1 MITHFG
7 KLIILA
13 LMGLVDSVMAIQP
26 YNMTSGVTPMSHQIY
41 GLHMI
46 IFYVCVFIGVGVGAV
61 MLYTLY
67 YHRKSRG
74 VEAAQFHDN
83 FWVEVIWTLIPFLLL
98 VVMAIPSTIV
108 LMRLNDTRDADINIK
123 VIGMQWK
130 WRYEYLDDDIKFNSN
145 LAPSI
150 SRAMNGELDEKEK
163 KDPNYLLDVDNP
175 LVLPIHKKV
184 RFLMT
189 STDVIHGWFIP
200 ALGIN
205 RDAMPGFIT
214 ESWAYIEKPG
224 IYRGQCSQLCGSGHG
239 FMPIVVVALAD
250 KDYEQWV
257 MAEKGLI
264 PDSAKK
270 EIMSKVAK
278 MNNQEQSSADAL
290 ENMTPMEKAMT
301 KGKVLYENNCASCH
315 RNDGKGQ
322 GIFPSIVGSKIAV
335 GPIDALFKHILYGK
349 GAMPAFKQQLT
360 YEEIA
365 NTVTY
370 VRNSWNNN
378 DKSKYG
384 PNAGGIYT
392 ANNVKKADDRA

>member
-7 KLIILA
+7 RLILLT
-13 LMGLVDSVMAIQP
+13 LMVMLDTVMAIQP

-61 MLYTLY
+61 MFYTLY
-67 YHRKSRG
+67 FHRKSRG
-74 VEAAQFHDN
+74 AKAAQFHDN

-108 LMRLNDTRDADINIK
+108 LMRLNDTRDAEVNIK

-130 WRYEYLDDDIKFNSN
+130 WRYEYLDEDIKFNSS

-163 KDPNYLLDVDNP
+163 RDPNYLLEVDNP

-200 ALGIN
+200 PLGIN

-224 IYRGQCSQLCGSGHG
+224 VYRGQCSQLCGSGHG

-264 PDSAKK
+264 SDKAKK
-270 EIMSKVAK
+270 EIMNKVAK
-278 MNNQEQSSADAL
+278 MDHKQLTSAEDL
-290 ENMTPMEKAMT
+290 EKMTPMEKAMT
-301 KGKVLYENNCASCH
+301 KGKVLFENNCAGCH
-315 RNDGKGQ
+315 RSDGAGQ
-322 GIFPSIVGSKIAV
+322 GIFPKIVGSQLAT
-335 GPIDALFKHILYGK
+335 GPADALFKQILYGK
-349 GAMPAFKQQLT
+349 GAMPAFKKQLS

-365 NTVTY
+365 NIVTY
-370 VRNSWNNN
+370 ERNAWNNN
-378 DKSKYG
+378 DKTKHG
-384 PNAGGIYT
+384 PHAGGLYT
-392 ANNVKKADDRA
+392 AEDVKKADDRP